1 MITQGSSRG
10 DFRTIYQGKS
20 VDDLIIEY
28 MEQHA
33 IPGMSLAIVQAPY
46 ITRVVGYGLAD
57 TQSMRLVSTRT
68 LFNIGQITTA
78 FTAVAIM
85 QLQEDGKL
93 HLDDSIIGYLPSS
106 APQSWE
112 KTSIRHLITH
122 SSGIPDYTACEG
134 FSYHHQYPA
143 AEIINFIKEPPLL
156 FPSGTETQISASN
169 FYLLGLIVEQASGMS
184 YEAHVTKNQI
194 ERMGLQRTFFIN
206 TLSSVENETS
216 NGTNPFKHS
225 EFLKNPIFVD
235 PTEHAVGH
243 SADNATTPEIS
254 WSSSFANSGIIA
266 SAEDISIWDIGLAGG
281 ILIKNAENRAF
292 LYQSPILDN
301 QQKISGNAG
310 WSFPG
315 HPGLMHIKGNIPG
328 FSAFLSRFTAANELV
343 CVTLLANK
351 ENLADLDILAR
362 KIAAAFDIKLA
373 AMDGG
378 LKAETIQSPYSVQQ
392 TIERLSSIVTK
403 QGGKIF
409 AHIDHSA
416 EASKVNQSLLPTEVL
431 IIGNP
436 TKGTALMQENPAVAL
451 DLPLR
456 IMVTEDQNGEVW
468 LSFTDPIKLKEDY
481 HLDGNEAKQIATALR
496 NLCEKAVSIQSKF

>member
-1 MITQGSSRG
+1 MNSQGSSRG
-10 DFRTIYQGKS
+10 DFRTIYQGQS

-28 MEQHA
+28 MEQNA
-33 IPGMSLAIVQAPY
+33 VPGMSLAIVQAPY

-57 TQSMRLVSTRT
+57 TQSKRLVSTRT
-68 LFNIGQITTA
+68 VFHVGQITTA
-78 FTAVAIM
+78 YTAVAIM
-85 QLQEDGKL
+85 QLHEEGKL
-93 HLDDSIIGYLPSS
+93 DLDDCIISYLPSS
-106 APQSWE
+106 APPSWE
-112 KTSIRHLITH
+112 NTSIRHLITH
-122 SSGIPDYTACEG
+122 SSGIPDYTNSKG
-134 FSYHHQYPA
+134 FSYQHQYAPT
-143 AEIINFIKEPPLL
+143 EIINLIKDETLL
-156 FPSGTETQISASN
+156 FPSGTESQMSASN

-184 YEAHVTKNQI
+184 YEAYITKNQI

-206 TLSSVENETS
+206 TLSSLENETS
-216 NGTNPFKHS
+216 NGTKPFKHS

-235 PTEHAVGH
+235 PTEHAVGN
-243 SADNATTPEIS
+243 STDNATAPDVS
-254 WSSSFANSGIIA
+254 WTSSFANSGILA
-266 SAEDISIWDIGLAGG
+266 SAQDISIWDIGLAGG
-281 ILIKNAENRAF
+281 ILVKNAENRAF
-292 LYQSPILDN
+292 LYQSPMLAN

-351 ENLADLDILAR
+351 ENLTDLDILAR

-378 LKAETIQSPYSVQQ
+378 LKAETIQSPYTVQQ
-392 TIERLSSIVTK
+392 TIERLRSIVSK
-403 QGGKIF
+403 KGGKIF

-416 EASKVNQSLLPTEVL
+416 EANKVNQSLLPTEVL

-436 TKGTALMQENPAVAL
+436 AKGTALMQENPAVAL

-468 LSFTDPIKLKEDY
+468 LNFADPIKLKEDY
-481 HLDGNEAKQIATALR
+481 HLQGNEARQIATALR
-496 NLCEKAVSIQSKF
+496 NLCEQAVSIQSNF

>member
-1 MITQGSSRG
+1 MVSQGSSRG
-10 DFRTIYQGKS
+10 DFRTVYQGKS

-57 TQSMRLVSTRT
+57 TQSKRLVSTRT

-106 APQSWE
+106 VPQAWE
-112 KTSIRHLITH
+112 KTSIRHLLTH
-122 SSGIPDYTACEG
+122 SSGIPDYTVCEG
-134 FSYHHQYPA
+134 FSYHQQYPA
-143 AEIINFIKEPPLL
+143 AEIINFIKEQALL
-156 FPSGTETQISASN
+156 FPSGTETQTSASN

-194 ERMGLQRTFFIN
+194 ERMGLQRTVFIN
-206 TLSSVENETS
+206 SLSSVENEMG

-235 PTEHAVGH
+235 RTEHAIGY
-243 SADNATTPEIS
+243 SADNATAREVT
-254 WSSSFANSGIIA
+254 WSSSFANSGILA

-281 ILIKNAENRAF
+281 ILIKNVENRNF
-292 LYQSPILDN
+292 LYQSPLLDN

-315 HPGLMHIKGNIPG
+315 HPGLMHIKGNISG

-362 KIAAAFDIKLA
+362 KIAAAFDINLA
-373 AMDGG
+373 AMNGG
-378 LKAETIQSPYSVQQ
+378 LKAETLQSPYSVQQ

-403 QGGKIF
+403 QGGKVF

-416 EASKVNQSLLPTEVL
+416 EARKVNQSLLPTEVL

-436 TKGTALMQENPAVAL
+436 AKGTALMQENPAIAL

-468 LSFTDPIKLKEDY
+468 LSFADPIKLQEEY
-481 HLDGNEAKQIATALR
+481 HLNGNEAKQIALALR

>member
-1 MITQGSSRG
+1 MDSQRSSRG
-10 DFRTIYQGKS
+10 DFHTIYQGQS

-28 MEQHA
+28 MEQNA

-46 ITRVVGYGLAD
+46 ITRAVGYGLAD
-57 TQSMRLVSTRT
+57 TQSKRLVSTRT
-68 LFNIGQITTA
+68 LFNVGQITTA

-85 QLQEDGKL
+85 QLQEEGKL
-93 HLDDSIIGYLPSS
+93 DVGDSIIGYLPSS
-106 APQSWE
+106 APRAWE

-122 SSGIPDYTACEG
+122 SSGIPDYTSVKG
-134 FSYHHQYPA
+134 FSYHHQYTA
-143 AEIINFIKEPPLL
+143 TEIINLIKDQTLL
-156 FPSGTETQISASN
+156 FPSGTESQISASN

-184 YEAHVTKNQI
+184 YEAYVTKNQI

-206 TLSSVENETS
+206 TLSSLENETG

-225 EFLKNPIFVD
+225 EFLKNPLFVD
-235 PTEHAVGH
+235 PAEPAVGH
-243 SADNATTPEIS
+243 SADNTIAPEVS
-254 WSSSFANSGIIA
+254 WTSSFANSGIIA
-266 SAEDISIWDIGLAGG
+266 SAEDISLWDIGLAGG
-281 ILIKNAENRAF
+281 ILVKNAENRAF
-292 LYQSPILDN
+292 LYQSPMLDN

-315 HPGLMHIKGNIPG
+315 HPGLMHIKGTIPG
-328 FSAFLSRFTAANELV
+328 FSAFLSRFTAASELV

-351 ENLADLDILAR
+351 ENLVDLDMLAR

-378 LKAETIQSPYSVQQ
+378 LKAETIQSPYSVRQ
-392 TIERLSSIVTK
+392 TIERLSAIVNK

-409 AHIDHSA
+409 AHIDHRT
-416 EASKVNQSLLPTEVL
+416 EACKVNQSLLPTEVL

-436 TKGTALMQENPAVAL
+436 AKGTALMQENPAVAL

-456 IMVTEDQNGEVW
+456 IMVTEDPKGEVW
-468 LSFTDPIKLKEDY
+468 LNFTDPVKFKKDY
-481 HLDGNEAKQIATALR
+481 HLDSNEAKQIATALR

>member
-1 MITQGSSRG
+1 MDKHGSSRG

-20 VDDLIIEY
+20 VDDLVIEY

-57 TQSMRLVSTRT
+57 VQSKRLVSTRT
-68 LFNIGQITTA
+68 LFNIGQISTA

-85 QLQEDGKL
+85 QLQEEEKL
-93 HLDDSIIGYLPSS
+93 NLDDSIMAYLPSF
-106 APQSWE
+106 APPSWG

-122 SSGIPDYTACEG
+122 SSGIPDYTACEH
-134 FSYHHQYPA
+134 FSYHKPYSA
-143 AEIINFIKEPPLL
+143 TEIINFISEQPLL
-156 FPSGTETQISASN
+156 FSSGTAAQISASN
-169 FYLLGLIVEQASGMS
+169 FYLLGLIVEKASGMS
-184 YEAHVTKNQI
+184 YEAYVTKNQI
-194 ERMGLQRTFFIN
+194 ERMGLKHTFFIN
-206 TLSSVENETS
+206 SLSSVENETG
-216 NGTNPFKHS
+216 NGTIPFKHS
-225 EFLKNPIFVD
+225 EFLNNPILVN

-243 SADNATTPEIS
+243 SKEQASVPEIS
-254 WSSSFANSGIIA
+254 WTSSYANSGILA
-266 SAEDISIWDIGLAGG
+266 SSEDISIWDIGLAGG
-281 ILIKNAENRAF
+281 ILVKNAANRAF
-292 LYQSPILDN
+292 LYQSPILN
-301 QQKISGNAG
+301 NQKITGNAG

-315 HPGLMHIKGNIPG
+315 HSGLMHIKGNIPG

-378 LKAETIQSPYSVQQ
+378 LTAETLQSPYSVPQ
-392 TIERLSSIVTK
+392 TIERLSSIINK

-409 AHIDHSA
+409 AHIDHSG
-416 EASKVNQSLLPTEVL
+416 EANKVSQHLLPTEVL

-436 TKGTALMQENPAVAL
+436 AKGTALMQENPAIAL

-456 IMVTEDQNGEVW
+456 VMVTEDSNGEVW
-468 LSFTDPIKLKEDY
+468 LSFTDPIKLKENYRLNGD
-481 HLDGNEAKQIATALR
+481 EAKQIGMALR